1 MRYGSVPICDPVSQ
15 TPLGIQMTSA
25 LIFAIPYAFVL
36 GIVARSIILV
46 CSKSVAANKPH
57 GMYAGIGS

>member
-1 MRYGSVPICDPVSQ
+1 
-15 TPLGIQMTSA
+15 MTSA